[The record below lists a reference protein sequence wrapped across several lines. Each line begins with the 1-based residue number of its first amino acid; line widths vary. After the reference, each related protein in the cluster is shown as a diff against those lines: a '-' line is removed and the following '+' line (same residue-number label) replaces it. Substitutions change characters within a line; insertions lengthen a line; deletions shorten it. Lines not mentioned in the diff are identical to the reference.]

1 MRMCKAIRFKRA
13 TVSQL
18 IYLNNSV
25 LLPSIEYRLQTSF
38 LTKSK
43 CDRIQKP
50 IWILIKNKLEL
61 ARSVANSI
69 CSHIGQL
76 NLRSIWQNQLAHHI
90 TELTLQLNQENE
102 IGTTTHLRLKD
113 TQLKSKSKFSLLDSR
128 CNTKTSYMKNNLAYN
143 VIYGIAKLGFNFQE
157 TLADTNNLEIEG
169 PEISSLLEGK
179 ALKNFLDNKN
189 CYIFTLDQ
197 LLVKEGDKLLSW

>member
-1 MRMCKAIRFKRA
+1 MRICKAIRFKRA

-43 CDRIQKP
+43 CDKIQKP

-90 TELTLQLNQENE
+90 TELTLWLNQENE
-102 IGTTTHLRLKD
+102 IEITIYFRLKD
-113 TQLKSKSKFSLLDSR
+113 T
-128 CNTKTSYMKNNLAYN
+128 
-143 VIYGIAKLGFNFQE
+143 
-157 TLADTNNLEIEG
+157 
-169 PEISSLLEGK
+169 
-179 ALKNFLDNKN
+179 
-189 CYIFTLDQ
+189 
-197 LLVKEGDKLLSW
+197 